1 MLVPA
6 WPAEDLHKARIER
19 RVGKGIMAE
28 TSETIA
34 IIGCGLIGESWSA
47 LFTAYGH
54 DVTVWDP
61 ALPALAPLLERVES
75 ARRRVRG
82 IGAQNTKKEGHLH
95 IAATLEEAVATASW
109 IQENA
114 PESVPLKREL
124 YGRIGKAAPADAVI
138 ASSTS
143 SLTWS
148 ELAQDMRHPWR
159 FITAHP
165 FNPPHIMPLV
175 EIFARSD
182 AIRERAVSFYRA
194 LGRTTV
200 ELKRDA
206 VGHIANRLSSAL
218 WREAVNI
225 VAEGIADVS
234 SVDVALVNGPGLRW
248 SVIGAHMAYHLGGGR
263 GGMAHYLEHLGASQ
277 ERRWATLGTPS
288 LTPEVRAMLIEG
300 VAAEAAGRSIPEL
313 EAARDEAIIRVIAGR
328 GEIGYVCG

>member
-1 MLVPA
+1 MTET
-6 WPAEDLHKARIER
+6 AE
-19 RVGKGIMAE
+19 
-28 TSETIA
+28 SIA

-61 ALPALAPLLERVES
+61 TPPVLDPLLERVEES
-75 ARRRVRG
+75 RARVRA
-82 IGAQNTKKEGHLH
+82 IDAQGTKREGRVRL
-95 IAATLEEAVATASW
+95 ASTLEEAVASASW

-114 PESVPLKREL
+114 PESVLLKREL
-124 YGRIGKAAPADAVI
+124 YGAVEKSAPPDAVI

-148 ELAQDMRHPWR
+148 ELAREMRRPAR

-175 EIFARSD
+175 EIYAPDDAARD
-182 AIRERAVSFYRA
+182 RAVRFYRA

-206 VGHIANRLSSAL
+206 VGHIANRLASAL

-234 SVDVALVNGPGLRW
+234 AVDTALVNGPGLRW
-248 SVIGAHMAYHLGGGR
+248 SVVGAHMAYHLGGGS
-263 GGMAHYLEHLGASQ
+263 GGMAYYLEHLGASQ
-277 ERRWATLGTPS
+277 ERRWATLGAPS
-288 LTPEVRAMLIEG
+288 LTPKVRAMLVEG
-300 VAAEAAGRSIPEL
+300 VAAEVAGRSIPEL
-313 EAARDEAIIRVIAGR
+313 EAARDDAIMRVIASR
-328 GEIGYVCG
+328 REVRHARS